1 MNDEISRAEK
11 IAAIRSVPAELSRAI
26 DGLSELQLDT
36 PYRDGGWTPR
46 QIVHHIADSH
56 LNAFV
61 RMKLILTEDHPTFKP
76 YDQDLWARMNDYT
89 RDIAPSVAI
98 ISGVQERMA
107 NVLEVASEK
116 DLARTAHHPDN
127 GTMTLQQLLD
137 MYAGHGK
144 HHVDQILGLRKNRN
158 W

>member
-1 MNDEISRAEK
+1 MKYETRAGK
-11 IAAIRSVPAELSRAI
+11 IEAIRNMPSELAVAV
-26 DGLSELQLDT
+26 DGLSNEQLDM
-36 PYRDGGWTPR
+36 PYRDGGWTVR

-89 RDIAPSVAI
+89 RDITPSVAI

-107 NVLEVASEK
+107 GVLEDASEA
-116 DLARTAHHPDN
+116 DLTRTAHHPDN
-127 GTMTLQQLLD
+127 GTMTLQNLLD
-137 MYAGHGK
+137 MYSDHGQ
-144 HHVDQILGLRKNRN
+144 HHVDQIMALREKMG

>member
-1 MNDEISRAEK
+1 MNDK
-11 IAAIRSVPAELSRAI
+11 IHAGKIQAIRTVPSELATAL
-26 DGLSELQLDT
+26 DGLSDKQLNT
-36 PYRDGGWTPR
+36 PYREGGWTVR

-76 YDQDLWARMNDYT
+76 YDQDSWARMHDYT
-89 RDIAPSVAI
+89 LDITPSVAI

-107 NVLEVASEK
+107 NVLEDTSEK

-127 GTMTLQQLLD
+127 GTMTLQNLLD
-137 MYAGHGK
+137 MYADHGK
-144 HHVDQILGLRKNRN
+144 HHVDQIVALREKMG